1 MADHPLDRPAWN
13 ALTSLQAHHAVGSG
27 TAWRFHPEI
36 GPICATRSHDA
47 AGLAHLAALVPDEGI
62 LATIETQPHP
72 LPPGTVAE
80 KIADLVQLM
89 ASDPIAPYDHPDL
102 MLLSAADAPEMLV
115 LATLTEPGPFAA
127 RTHELGTFWG
137 IRVDGRLAAMAGERM
152 RMPGY
157 GEVSAVCVHPDF
169 RGRGLGEI
177 VCRKAMAT
185 VARAG
190 LTPFLHAY
198 ADNHAALAL
207 YRKLGFEVRQVMTVT
222 MFRRAV

>member
-1 MADHPLDRPAWN
+1 MADHPLDSPAWN

-72 LPPGTVAE
+72 LPPG
-80 KIADLVQLM
+80 
-89 ASDPIAPYDHPDL
+89 
-102 MLLSAADAPEMLV
+102 
-115 LATLTEPGPFAA
+115 PFAA

-185 VARAG
+185 VAGAG